1 MSVNHADVETA
12 LERMITAAR
21 AHLVAVR
28 DAKGEIDSDEV
39 WRAYVAFNNA
49 AVTYDDAL
57 SETYGE
63 PLPFEVEPID
73 PDKADRFMADLI
85 AAETDAT
92 DPHPRVISVRQ
103 RRDYRIPS
111 VAALLKAAEIARR
124 EVALDSPD
132 DEPITTV
139 ADALLELLQTSDGSL
154 AALDIPE
161 LEPLDG
167 IVTVAEVDEAIAP
180 DAFAETDANGPYQ
193 LSGSDKLV
201 ARLDEHLHG
210 DLFGDDES

>member
-1 MSVNHADVETA
+1 MSENHAAVEAA
-12 LERMITAAR
+12 LEQMITAAR
-21 AHLVAVR
+21 AHLTAVR

-49 AVTYDDAL
+49 AVTYDEVL
-57 SETYGE
+57 SANYGE
-63 PLPFEVEPID
+63 PLPWEVEPID
-73 PDKADRFMADLI
+73 PDKADKFAADLI
-85 AAETDAT
+85 EAEKDSD
-92 DPHPRVISVRQ
+92 DPHPRVVSVRQ

-111 VAALLKAAEIARR
+111 VTALLKAAELARV
-124 EVALDSPD
+124 EVSLSGS

-167 IVTVAEVDEAIAP
+167 IVTVAEVDSALSP
-180 DAFAETDANGPYQ
+180 DDFAETDANGPFQ
-193 LSGSDKLV
+193 LGPADKLV
-201 ARLDEHLHG
+201 ARLDEHLTG
-210 DLFGDDES
+210 ELFGQED